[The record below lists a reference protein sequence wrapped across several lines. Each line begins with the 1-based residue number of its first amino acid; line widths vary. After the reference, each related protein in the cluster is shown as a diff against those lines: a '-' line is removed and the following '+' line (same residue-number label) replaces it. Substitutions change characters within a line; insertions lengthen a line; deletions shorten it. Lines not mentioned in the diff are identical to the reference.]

1 MSSSLPNSLP
11 VIFGIPDFLDD
22 SSSNLARG
30 AIELLPTL
38 LLRARP
44 SADLLTSLKQPFD
57 SEAILRNSSSW
68 HKATAVIHDYLMVS
82 LGLWSIVNRA

>member
-30 AIELLPTL
+30 AIGLLPTL

-44 SADLLTSLKQPFD
+44 SADLLTALKQPFD
-57 SEAILRNSSSW
+57 SEAIWRNSSSW

-82 LGLWSIVNRA
+82 WICGSL